1 MYGMGSWFFAL
12 VPMLF
17 GLAAAIFIIILL
29 YRLVVAVEKI
39 ADKIE
44 RR

>member
-1 MYGMGSWFFAL
+1 MLGTWVFAF

-17 GLAAAIFIIILL
+17 GLAAAIFMITLL

-39 ADKIE
+39 AE
-44 RR
+44 RMENR